1 MTVNAAEKG
10 NAAPG
15 LSASPDGRIIY
26 FVRHGRTEWNDQL
39 RYQGAVDI
47 PLNEDGRMQARK
59 AALRF
64 SSADIDAVISSP
76 LSRAVE
82 TAEYIAS
89 FHKELKV
96 ESTPLLTEV
105 DFGKWEGRTVP
116 EIKAEYADVFAAWRN
131 DPLNVAAPGGESMD
145 SLYER
150 CGLFAEQLLAR
161 HERRTVVVGHGA
173 MLRALFPRML
183 QLPRVSYFWKTRL
196 DNCSITAFSADDGR
210 FALIYQND
218 TLHLKVANDKI
229 AYLPIM

>member
-10 NAAPG
+10 NTAPG

-26 FVRHGRTEWNDQL
+26 FVRHGRTEWNNQL

-59 AALRF
+59 TALRF
-64 SSADIDAVISSP
+64 SSADIDVVISSP
-76 LSRAVE
+76 LARAIE
-82 TAEYIAS
+82 TAECIAS
-89 FHKELKV
+89 FHKGLKA

-105 DFGKWEGRTVP
+105 DFGKWEGRTVA
-116 EIKAEYADVFAAWRN
+116 EIKTEYADVFAAWKS

-145 SLYER
+145 SLYAR
-150 CGLFAEQLLAR
+150 CGLFSEELLAR
-161 HERRTVVVGHGA
+161 PERRTVVVGHGA

-196 DNCSITAFSADDGR
+196 DNCSITAFSADAGR

-218 TLHLKVANDKI
+218 TLHLKVTDDKI

>member
-1 MTVNAAEKG
+1 MASNTTENS

-15 LSASPDGRIIY
+15 LSASAGGRMIY
-26 FVRHGRTEWNDQL
+26 FLRHGRTEWNNQL

-47 PLNEDGRMQARK
+47 PLNEDGRMQAHK

-76 LSRAVE
+76 LSRAME
-82 TAEYIAS
+82 TAERIAS
-89 FHKELKV
+89 FHKGLKV

-116 EIKAEYADVFAAWRN
+116 EIKAGYADVFAKWRN
-131 DPLNVAAPGGESMD
+131 DPLNVDAPGGESMD

-161 HERRTVVVGHGA
+161 PERSIVVVGHGA
-173 MLRALFPRML
+173 MLRALFPRLL

-196 DNCSITAFSADDGR
+196 DNCSITAFSADAGR

-218 TLHLKVANDKI
+218 TLHLKITEDKI
-229 AYLPIM
+229 AYLPIL